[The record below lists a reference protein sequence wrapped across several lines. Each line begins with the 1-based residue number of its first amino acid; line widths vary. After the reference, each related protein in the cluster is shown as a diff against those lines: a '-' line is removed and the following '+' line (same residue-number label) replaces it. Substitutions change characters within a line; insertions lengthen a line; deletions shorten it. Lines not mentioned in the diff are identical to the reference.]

1 MRERQRD
8 PRGDGKEGEVSGRD
22 EGGGLGEVDV
32 KGRQTVGSRRKK
44 GEQGSQ
50 QRSSHLPK

>member
-1 MRERQRD
+1 MRQRD

-22 EGGGLGEVDV
+22 GGGGLGGVEV

-44 GEQGSQ
+44 GEKGDKV
-50 QRSSHLPK
+50 RSWG

>member
-1 MRERQRD
+1 M
-8 PRGDGKEGEVSGRD
+8 SGGD

-32 KGRQTVGSRRKK
+32 KGRQTVGGRRKK

-50 QRSSHLPK
+50 ERSSQDRKSVV